1 LSIESL
7 LPAGFSAG
15 TLVALAVILAG
26 SALMSGLSG
35 FGFSAI
41 GALCL
46 WLLPPK
52 LGVPLLMSLS
62 AANQLMSLRQ
72 LKADMRPLREWWPRG
87 AAPYLLGGFV
97 GVPLG
102 LSILHGLPASQLM
115 AIFGAFLVIY
125 AAYSLLKP
133 DGVRVPASN
142 DGWVVPSLVGAAGG
156 VIGGFTAFP
165 GAAVVVWSGLRR
177 LPKSESRSIVQPY
190 ILGLQLLSL
199 GMLAIQQ
206 PETFDGTYWRLLT
219 LMLPV
224 VLPGTL
230 LGVSLYK
237 SLSDINFRRITLM
250 LLGTSGVGLLVKA
263 ASAIAI
269 FAASVGAAVAR

>member
-1 LSIESL
+1 MV
-7 LPAGFSAG
+7 PAGFSAG
-15 TLVALAVILAG
+15 PLVALAIILAV

-72 LKADMRPLREWWPRG
+72 LKADMRPWHQWWPDG
-87 AAPYLLGGFV
+87 AGPYLLGGFV
-97 GVPLG
+97 GVPGG
-102 LSILHGLPASQLM
+102 LTILHSLPASQLM

-133 DGVRVPASN
+133 DGVRVPAGG
-142 DGWVVPSLVGAAGG
+142 GWLVPALVGAMGG

-165 GAAVVVWSGLRR
+165 GAAVVIWSGLRR

-199 GMLAIQQ
+199 GILTIQH
-206 PETFDGTYWRLLT
+206 PETFDGTYWRLLA
-219 LMLPV
+219 LMLPI

-237 SLSDINFRRITLM
+237 SLSDINFRRITFM
-250 LLGTSGVGLLVKA
+250 LLGTSGIGLLVKA
-263 ASAIAI
+263 AGALALIA
-269 FAASVGAAVAR
+269 ATAGAAAPH

>member
-1 LSIESL
+1 LSISSL
-7 LPAGFSAG
+7 VPAGFSAG
-15 TLVALAVILAG
+15 TLVALALILVV

-52 LGVPLLMSLS
+52 LGVPLLMTLS

-72 LKADMRPLREWWPRG
+72 LKADMKPLVQWWPDG
-87 AAPYLLGGFV
+87 AGPYLVGGFL
-97 GVPLG
+97 GVPVG
-102 LSILHGLPASQLM
+102 LAILHSLPSSQLM
-115 AIFGAFLVIY
+115 AIFGGFLVIY

-133 DGVRVPASN
+133 DDVRVPAKG
-142 DGWVVPSLVGAAGG
+142 GWLVPSLVGALGG
-156 VIGGFTAFP
+156 VVGGFTAFP

-199 GMLAIQQ
+199 GMLAIQHR
-206 PETFDGTYWRLLT
+206 ETFDGTFWRLLA

-237 SLSDINFRRITLM
+237 SLSDINFRRVTFM

-263 ASAIAI
+263 AGAIAVV
-269 FAASVGAAVAR
+269 AATAGAALAR